1 MSMLSVIPG
10 LQPLFLTLKV
20 ASVATLCAFVTGVAL
35 AFLLAKCRFRG
46 KELLDAFLTL
56 PLVLPPTVLG
66 YYLIVLVGR
75 NGWIGRRLYEAFG
88 ITLMFT
94 WQGAALAATIV
105 SLPLVLKSA
114 RTAFESV
121 DQNLEKAAR
130 TLGLSEADVFFRVS
144 FPLAWRGIL
153 AGTMLGFARAMGEFG
168 ATLMIAGNLPG
179 KTQTLSLAV
188 YDAVQ
193 AGNDSLA
200 ATLVFITSLV
210 CIIVLVSSGR
220 ILQTS
225 YLKEVNR

>member
-1 MSMLSVIPG
+1 MSMFSVIPG
-10 LQPLFLTLKV
+10 LQPLWLTIKV
-20 ASVATLCAFVTGVAL
+20 ASVATLSAFLTGVAL
-35 AFLLAKCRFRG
+35 AFLLAKGRFRG
-46 KELLDAFLTL
+46 KEWLDAFLTL

-75 NGWIGRRLYEAFG
+75 NGWIGRWLYEAFG

-94 WQGAALAATIV
+94 WQGAAIAATIV

-114 RTAFESV
+114 TTAFESV

-130 TLGLSEADVFFRVS
+130 TLGLSEMDVFFRVS

-153 AGTMLGFARAMGEFG
+153 AGTMLAFARAMGEFG

-188 YDAVQ
+188 YSAVQ

-200 ATLVFITSLV
+200 ATLVLITSLV

-220 ILQTS
+220 ILKTG
-225 YLKEVNR
+225 YLKEINR